1 MSLLIVIDS
10 CKIRR
15 SSLEHTYI
23 EWLNMYLCLCMLRP
37 GEACYWKLNQTYTLK
52 SSMCPFYSS
61 CSVLTLVGH
70 EYKQSMKLPRNINT
84 WCWFVLQA
92 TQVKSCFSLLK
103 VILFGLYF
111 VTQLP
116 WQDIVNVIE
125 VKEIEILFL
134 ILEVTKTTF
143 KTHFWNMAFRKK
155 KFGIILMIQIP

>member
-37 GEACYWKLNQTYTLK
+37 GEACYWKLKQTYTLK

-103 VILFGLYF
+103 VIFFGLYF

-134 ILEVTKTTF
+134 ILEVTKLHLKLTF
-143 KTHFWNMAFRKK
+143 ETWLSGRKNL
-155 KFGIILMIQIP
+155 GSS